1 MIVQLNTSTL
11 QLSVDYWKQE
21 RLIFRVPTGAGE
33 SIGVWSDLDSNL
45 ANYVGYGSTALIDL
59 TDYARANADN
69 LSTIYIFSDW
79 NGDTWE
85 IGFNVAG
92 LISPDSVLKPDSK
105 VFHFPIVAPRRYIGG
120 EDTICEVYTDYR
132 SPIPVRS
139 MAWGWCNSQGVWN
152 RQSLSDGLHSLQVDS
167 TYKKIAFGNMSSIF
181 PDSYTIIPIQKQEC
195 GVTYALVR
203 WVSFTGRTKQHVF
216 EVVKQKTN
224 VREPYSLMPTDM
236 EYIEIKGREDGF
248 TLRLDGLDRYDLWYY
263 SDLIT
268 SSKVQVDLGSG
279 YTRVQVVSKSIT
291 LPDGE
296 AGTNGVLEVQINWK
310 RYDAV
315 SM

>member
-21 RLIFRVPTGAGE
+21 RLIFSVPTGAGDGI
-33 SIGVWSDLDSNL
+33 SVWSDLDSNL
-45 ANYVGYGSTALIDL
+45 AHYVGYGSTALIDL

-69 LSTIYIFSDW
+69 LSTIYIYSDW

-85 IGFNVAG
+85 IDFSVAG
-92 LISPDSVLKPDSK
+92 LISPDSVLIPPTPNASFSILPPSKFLVDGTNILMTEINNLNATPIIASKSRWSYYDGSNWAADSGLGK
-105 VFHFPIVAPRRYIGG
+105 GLYPL
-120 EDTICEVYTDYR
+120 TIQPTWTQLR
-132 SPIPVRS
+132 FNGRS
-139 MAWGWCNSQGVWN
+139 MGGINYI
-152 RQSLSDGLHSLQVDS
+152 SLVPVSCG
-167 TYKKIAFGNMSSIF
+167 
-181 PDSYTIIPIQKQEC
+181 IQ
-195 GVTYALVR
+195 YAVVE
-203 WVSFTGRTKQHVF
+203 WVSFTGKTRRHIF

-236 EYIEIKGREDGF
+236 EYIEVKGREDGF

-268 SSKVQVDLGSG
+268 SSNVQVNLGSG